1 MTKNC
6 KVCEKVL
13 GETCCTNDNGGL
25 FCSVKCADIDEGK
38 TKEQL
43 KVHLIDGKRYG
54 EVERRAKVGD
64 NIVITKLV
72 NGGEASFTIGNIY
85 KVISDEYD
93 SFLDVIDD
101 DGDLAGILHDEYRVL
116 EPIDQSPQS
125 IEDIIANLTRRLAK
139 VETELASVK
148 NIANKAL
155 TATGNHGEWLIRNQE
170 RLVALES
177 DEPIFTTKQVAEII
191 KALGVGAHD

>member
-13 GETCCTNDNGGL
+13 GETCCTNEDGGL

-38 TKEQL
+38 TKEQP
-43 KVHLIDGKRYG
+43 KVRIIDGKQYV

-64 NIVITKLV
+64 NVVIIKLV

-85 KVISDEYD
+85 KVISNEYD

-116 EPIDQSPQS
+116 EPINIEEEELVTATADNPDQI
-125 IEDIIANLTRRLAK
+125 IELLGNLARR
-139 VETELASVK
+139 VTELEQRVSQY
-148 NIANKAL
+148 KAL
-155 TATGNHGEWLIRNQE
+155 FRDLANRSGEKFTA
-170 RLVALES
+170 
-177 DEPIFTTKQVAEII
+177 KQVAEII
-191 KALGVGAHD
+191 KALGVGAND